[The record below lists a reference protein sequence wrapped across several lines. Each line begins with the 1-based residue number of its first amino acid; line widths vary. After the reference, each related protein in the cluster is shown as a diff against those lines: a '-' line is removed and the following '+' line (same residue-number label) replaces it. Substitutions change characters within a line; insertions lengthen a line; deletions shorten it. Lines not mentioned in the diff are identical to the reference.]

1 MSFSRSAERG
11 ELLIE
16 SEARSAESSEAKRS
30 EAPSLDPMS
39 RRTRAGRCESRSG
52 FIYIYILFD
61 GLARNTGQY
70 FTSCG
75 RIFPSPVGARK
86 NASNE

>member
-1 MSFSRSAERG
+1 MRLEEHGGTLG
-11 ELLIE
+11 EVRRKGGVIRLINH
-16 SEARSAESSEAKRS
+16 
-30 EAPSLDPMS
+30 
-39 RRTRAGRCESRSG
+39 T
-52 FIYIYILFD
+52 YILFD

-70 FTSCG
+70 FTGCG